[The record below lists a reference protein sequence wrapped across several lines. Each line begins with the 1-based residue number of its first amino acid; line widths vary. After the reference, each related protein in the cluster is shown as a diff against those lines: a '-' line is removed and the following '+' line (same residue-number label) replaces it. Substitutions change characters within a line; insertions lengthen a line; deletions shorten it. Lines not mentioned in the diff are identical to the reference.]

1 MAATAQQ
8 PERRFSSPQ
17 EEVLLTLMRTADCLH
32 RAFQHRLK
40 PFGLTVTQYN
50 VLRIL
55 RSAGSKGLTCTAI
68 GRMMITPVPDITR
81 LLARLQAQDLLSQQR
96 DSQDRR
102 ILWTHIS
109 ERGLE
114 ILSKLDAIVERT
126 PRELLQR
133 LNGEE
138 VSELTRLLVK
148 ARCCDQGAVEENVQ
162 IARKNERIPPA
173 PMLLGKE
180 LLP

>member
-8 PERRFSSPQ
+8 PERHFSSPQ

-32 RAFQHRLK
+32 RAFQQRLK

-55 RSAGSKGLTCTAI
+55 RGAGTRGLTCTAI

-81 LLARLQAQDLLSQQR
+81 LLARLQAQNLLSQQR

-102 ILWTHIS
+102 IVWTHIS
-109 ERGLE
+109 EEGFE
-114 ILSKLDAIVERT
+114 ILRKLDAIVERT

-133 LNGEE
+133 LSCDE
-138 VSELTRLLVK
+138 VGELTRLLVK
-148 ARCCDQGAVEENVQ
+148 ARCCDEGTVEENAEFSQ
-162 IARKNERIPPA
+162 TKKRISPA